1 MPNRPLRGGNSYRA
15 AVQGIERIRAA
26 LGHANVSALMTTTP
40 ASLPRVT
47 EIIDE
52 YARLGFTS
60 IFLRSLSPYG
70 FAVRT
75 RLVQGY
81 DIADW
86 IAFYQRGLAHILEL
100 NRRGVRLREELSAI
114 ALQKMF
120 TPGGASYVDQQS
132 PAGIAIGALVYNY
145 NGKIYGSDEG
155 RMLAEMGD
163 DSFCLGHLEDQT
175 FGSVMTNDGL
185 LGILEDS
192 LPESA
197 PMCSDCAF
205 LPWCGADPT
214 FHQATQ
220 KGHGWPQGILGIL
233 RQANGRAATPGDAA
247 GG

>member
-1 MPNRPLRGGNSYRA
+1 
-15 AVQGIERIRAA
+15 
-26 LGHANVSALMTTTP
+26 MTTTP

-52 YARLGFTS
+52 YVRQGFTS

-75 RLVQGY
+75 RLVAGY
-81 DIADW
+81 DITGW
-86 IAFYQRGLAHILEL
+86 IEFYLRGLGHILEL
-100 NRRGVRLREELSAI
+100 NRRGVRLREELAAI
-114 ALQKMF
+114 LLHKLVA
-120 TPGGASYVDQQS
+120 PSGASYVDLQS

-163 DSFCLGHLEDQT
+163 ETFCLGSLDDET
-175 FGSVMTNDGL
+175 FASVMTNDRL

-197 PMCSDCAF
+197 PMCADCAF
-205 LPWCGADPT
+205 VPWCGADPA

-220 KGHGWPQGILGIL
+220 HDVVGHKAFSAFCAKQMAVLRHLVTLLEDDREARHILMSWV
-233 RQANGRAATPGDAA
+233 
-247 GG
+247 